1 MVSSIVGI
9 QKASRVYHNQDRIA
23 ELNQK
28 HPVKSVQGQEDRVE
42 ISQSAK
48 RLLLES
54 QNANPQS
61 PPQKTPSKINTTA

>member
-9 QKASRVYHNQDRIA
+9 EKASRVYHNQDRIA

-28 HPVKSVQGQEDRVE
+28 YPVKSVQNQEDRVS
-42 ISQSAK
+42 ISQTAK
-48 RLLLES
+48 HLLLES

-61 PPQKTPSKINTTA
+61 SSTKTSSQVNITV